1 METRLIR
8 TQEVA
13 ASVSVSY
20 DLAGRLDGLFIIQ
33 AVPARDRTAGEVEQ
47 AVREQLEYLKKG
59 EIDEQELAR
68 VKAQVVASD
77 VYERDSMFY
86 QAMTLGAFET
96 VGLPWRLA
104 DEYVSQIQAISV
116 EQVKHVADKYF
127 RDDRLTIA
135 VLEPQPIE
143 AVQDPQPQ
151 ASDDQRA
158 G

>member
-1 METRLIR
+1 MTWPADWPACSSSRRCLPEI
-8 TQEVA
+8 
-13 ASVSVSY
+13 
-20 DLAGRLDGLFIIQ
+20 GLSEKWSR
-33 AVPARDRTAGEVEQ
+33 PSGSN
-47 AVREQLEYLKKG
+47 LEYLKKG
-59 EIDEQELAR
+59 EINEQELAR
-68 VKAQVVASD
+68 VKAQVVSSD

>member
-1 METRLIR
+1 
-8 TQEVA
+8 
-13 ASVSVSY
+13 
-20 DLAGRLDGLFIIQ
+20 
-33 AVPARDRTAGEVEQ
+33 
-47 AVREQLEYLKKG
+47 
-59 EIDEQELAR
+59 
-68 VKAQVVASD
+68 
-77 VYERDSMFY
+77 MFY